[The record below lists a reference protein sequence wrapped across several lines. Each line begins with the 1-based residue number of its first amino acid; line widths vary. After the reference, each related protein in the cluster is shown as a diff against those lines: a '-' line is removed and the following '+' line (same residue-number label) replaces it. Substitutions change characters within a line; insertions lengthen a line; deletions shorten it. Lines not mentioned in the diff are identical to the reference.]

1 MTWALGRNAGG
12 ERILRDRLQLV
23 PGAAS
28 VHQALAHAEHVVS
41 LYGDNQGGWQQV
53 VDVTRQAVART
64 P

>member
-28 VHQALAHAEHVVS
+28 VHQALAHAEHVAS
-41 LYGDNQGGWQQV
+41 LYGDDQGGWQQV
-53 VDVTRQAVART
+53 VDVIRQAVVRT